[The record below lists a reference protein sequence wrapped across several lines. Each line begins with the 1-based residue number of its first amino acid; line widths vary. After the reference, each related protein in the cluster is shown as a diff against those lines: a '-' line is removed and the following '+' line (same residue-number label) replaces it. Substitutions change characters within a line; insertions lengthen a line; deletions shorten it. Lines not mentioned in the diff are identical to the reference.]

1 MAHLFESGL
10 TVGEQSWHGLERNVK
25 TPVKTV
31 KEALVLGGLDWL
43 VETKPIYR
51 FLDDGSQ
58 VLVEN
63 GRVVVRLKDNQE
75 LGVVGPGW
83 TPVQNVDA
91 FEVLQPLIDAGYMDL
106 ATAGSLRKGAR
117 VYLSC
122 KLRAEASEVVPGD
135 TVEGYFLCH
144 LGHDGKSGLA
154 YKHTPIRVVCAN
166 TLGQATNGD
175 IGKADGY
182 HADGVRISHT
192 SGIGKRVETLKGQIE
207 KMAGEFSQTIDA
219 YRTLARKDLHPR
231 KFFETLLG
239 IEQRR
244 AEAEAAGEEES
255 GMGKRVLERLLE
267 SYETQPGREF
277 APGTA
282 WQAYNAVT
290 YFVDHKRG
298 RDENRQDNSLFGA
311 GAAPKRKALEL
322 VLAA

>member
-1 MAHLFESGL
+1 
-10 TVGEQSWHGLERNVK
+10 
-25 TPVKTV
+25 
-31 KEALVLGGLDWL
+31 
-43 VETKPIYR
+43 
-51 FLDDGSQ
+51 
-58 VLVEN
+58 
-63 GRVVVRLKDNQE
+63 
-75 LGVVGPGW
+75 
-83 TPVQNVDA
+83 
-91 FEVLQPLIDAGYMDL
+91 
-106 ATAGSLRKGAR
+106 
-117 VYLSC
+117 
-122 KLRAEASEVVPGD
+122 
-135 TVEGYFLCH
+135 
-144 LGHDGKSGLA
+144 
-154 YKHTPIRVVCAN
+154 
-166 TLGQATNGD
+166 
-175 IGKADGY
+175 
-182 HADGVRISHT
+182 
-192 SGIGKRVETLKGQIE
+192 
-207 KMAGEFSQTIDA
+207 MAGEFSQTIDA